1 MYIAHHLF
9 LLLINYIDLSVERY
23 DGFNTLRHSCIF
35 DYQKMVLKTFP
46 APIYLRSEDGLV

>member
-23 DGFNTLRHSCIF
+23 DGFNTVRHSCIF